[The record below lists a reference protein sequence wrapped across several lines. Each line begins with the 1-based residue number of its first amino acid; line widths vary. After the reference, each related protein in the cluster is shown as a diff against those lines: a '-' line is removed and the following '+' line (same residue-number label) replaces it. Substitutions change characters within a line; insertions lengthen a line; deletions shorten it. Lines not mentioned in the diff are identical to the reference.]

1 MDNNTLKIYTLGRFC
16 VEKKGKAITLNGKWA
31 KKRWSLF
38 QILFTYN
45 DHGVTLKKMIK
56 FLDLNLNSNPGEALK
71 SLVYYLRKEL
81 HEEDEDDN
89 DHKEDYIL
97 NQGGLYC
104 FNNHSDYWLDAEF
117 FESIYKKARYYI
129 DKEPKKSIEFYKK
142 AIEIYKGDYLLEA
155 GNAEWI
161 LPVRSHYRNI
171 FLYSIINASML
182 LQKLGRDYEII
193 ELCEKGLTISPY
205 EEQLHELILRALIN
219 MGQIG
224 EARLRFE
231 EITAFFADN
240 DLEISSMLSDVG
252 EKLIVGRKKPFAN
265 EPVKTFKDILNNHYK
280 DSPLICDRDTFMDL
294 YAFEK
299 ARNDRNNTKFFLISF
314 NFNNSINTIDE
325 INAAANFG
333 EVLMKVLRKGDII
346 CRWNEES
353 YFALLTNIVPEFNP
367 NIIEDRIRIEME
379 KHDFINLLDIE
390 TEYLLTTESNE
401 S

>member
-16 VEKKGKAITLNGKWA
+16 VEKKGEAITLNGKWA

-45 DHGVTLKKMIK
+45 DHGVTLKKMMK
-56 FLDLNLNSNPGEALK
+56 FLDLNLNSNPAEALK

-81 HEEDEDDN
+81 HEKDEDGDN
-89 DHKEDYIL
+89 GKEEYIL

-104 FNNHSDYWLDAEF
+104 FNNHSDYWLDAEH
-117 FESIYKKARYYI
+117 FENVYKKARYYI
-129 DKEPKKSIEFYKK
+129 DKDQEKSIEYYKK
-142 AIEIYKGDYLLEA
+142 AIEIYKGDYLLES

-182 LQKLGRDYEII
+182 LQKLGRDSEII

-219 MGQIG
+219 MGQLG

-231 EITAFFADN
+231 EMTAFFADN
-240 DLEISSMLSDVG
+240 DLEISAVLRDVG
-252 EKLIVGRKKPFAN
+252 ERLIIGRKKPFSS
-265 EPVKTFKDILNNHYK
+265 EPVKTFKDILNNHCK
-280 DSPLICDRDTFMDL
+280 NSPLICDRDTFMDL

-299 ARNDRNNTKFFLISF
+299 ARNDRNNTNFYLISF
-314 NFNNSINTIDE
+314 TFKNPIDTIDE

-333 EVLMKVLRKGDII
+333 EILKKVLRKGDII
-346 CRWNEES
+346 CRWGEES
-353 YFALLTNIVPEFNP
+353 YFTLLTNIVPDFNP
-367 NIIEDRIRIEME
+367 NIVEERIKIEIE
-379 KHDFINLLDIE
+379 KFGLNDLLKIE
-390 TEYLLTTESNE
+390 AEILLTNE
-401 S
+401 SD